1 MPREVVCR
9 GCGKAGAHYAKG
21 FCRACYM
28 RDYRRR
34 HPEATV
40 SGMKQELEYVESEA
54 MERVV
59 AAYGRLLSRFGASTW
74 LEGLTLHVEA
84 QGQHYETTL

>member
-1 MPREVVCR
+1 MPREVTCR
-9 GCGKAGAHYAKG
+9 GCGGLRPHYARG

-59 AAYGRLLSRFGASTW
+59 AAYERILSPFGISTW
-74 LEGLTLHVEA
+74 LDGSTLHVQA

>member
-1 MPREVVCR
+1 MPREITCR
-9 GCGKAGAHYAKG
+9 GCGELKPHYARG

-34 HPEATV
+34 H
-40 SGMKQELEYVESEA
+40 SESEA

-59 AAYGRLLSRFGASTW
+59 AAYERILSPFGISTW
-74 LEGLTLHVEA
+74 LDGSTLHVQA
-84 QGQHYETTL
+84 HGQHYETTL